1 MCGHAGGN
9 LPVRHQWTCGGTSES
24 DSIWK
29 EAKLEGLAV
38 TYPDTQAIFDGLAPN
53 GLRLSEIITV
63 NNLKYGWRFLLDNL
77 DVPIDLPYVC
87 QINKLLGGDN
97 LILRAGLLRTTSVS
111 IGGTT
116 WKPEI
121 PNPDQVRTDLENIQK
136 LPTAT
141 EQAITLMLYLMR
153 SQLILDGNKR
163 TAQLCANQIMI
174 SAGCGIITIP
184 IEQQSHFLSMLI
196 DFYETNNQDKIAQFV
211 YDYCIDGI

>member
-1 MCGHAGGN
+1 MQNKFHMTRA
-9 LPVRHQWTCGGTSES
+9 ES
-24 DSIWK
+24 VFFAKRTIVDSIWK

-53 GLRLSEIITV
+53 GLLLSEIIAV

-97 LILRAGLLRTTSVS
+97 LILRAGILRTTTVS

-121 PNPDQVRTDLENIQK
+121 PNPDQVRTNLENIQQ
-136 LPTAT
+136 LSTAT
-141 EQAITLMLYLMR
+141 EQAVSLMLYLMR
-153 SQLILDGNKR
+153 SQLFLDGNKR

-174 SAGCGIITIP
+174 ASGAGIITIP
-184 IEQQSHFLSMLI
+184 VEYQPKFLSLLI
-196 DFYETNNQDKIAQFV
+196 DFYETNNQQTIAQFV
-211 YDYCIDGI
+211 YEHCIDGL